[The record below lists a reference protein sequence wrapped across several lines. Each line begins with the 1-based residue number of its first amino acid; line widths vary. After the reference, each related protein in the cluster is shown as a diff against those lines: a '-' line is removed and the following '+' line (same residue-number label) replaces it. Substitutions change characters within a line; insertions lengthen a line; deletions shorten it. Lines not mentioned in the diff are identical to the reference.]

1 MVEEIILDYL
11 HLALLGDVLGGL
23 DVLEDLDGLAV
34 EAGGLKCANCRS
46 SSLLVGPGLYTKGV
60 NVWNL
65 DQDQLP
71 AFIQEAVEQVIRNPL

>member
-34 EAGGLKCANCRS
+34 EAVDVEVVGLEDMVQV
-46 SSLLVGPGLYTKGV
+46 LDVDLVG
-60 NVWNL
+60 
-65 DQDQLP
+65 
-71 AFIQEAVEQVIRNPL
+71 FHCHFSS